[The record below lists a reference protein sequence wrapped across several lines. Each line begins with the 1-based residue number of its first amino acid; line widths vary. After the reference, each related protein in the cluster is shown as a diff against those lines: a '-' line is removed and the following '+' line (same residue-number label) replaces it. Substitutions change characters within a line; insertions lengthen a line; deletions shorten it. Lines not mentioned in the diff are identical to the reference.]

1 MGRLRGCLWLTAGLL
16 VALVAGFVGFMTLS
30 QASAQRASGQPA
42 GAPGVPVV
50 TAAHLVAVRSALK
63 ADDLQIKTMPV
74 NAVPEGALRQ
84 VGDAIGKVALQDL
97 YPGEPVVEQEI
108 VDPNLVTNNGR
119 NALTL
124 AQNQV
129 LMAYPAQ
136 DLMTKAGVLK
146 PGDHVD
152 LYFSLKVPASALPGG
167 GSAATAGSGTAGGE
181 GSQSTFSL
189 LQNVSISAVVAGDA
203 STSAATGRNAPAA
216 PDGLLLALSPQDALV
231 LKYVKDAGGT
241 LDVVLRAPG
250 AEAPETSE
258 PVNLGYLVNR
268 YQLASPVQIAK

>member
-1 MGRLRGCLWLTAGLL
+1 LWLTAGLL

-42 GAPGVPVV
+42 AAPGVPVV
-50 TAAHLVAVRSALK
+50 TAAHLVAVRTALK
-63 ADDLQIKTMPV
+63 ADDLQITTMPV
-74 NAVPEGALRQ
+74 DAVPEGALRQ
-84 VGDAIGKVALQDL
+84 VSDATGKVALQDL

-129 LMAYPAQ
+129 LMAFPAE

-152 LYFSLKVPASALPGG
+152 LYFSLKVPASALA
-167 GSAATAGSGTAGGE
+167 SAAGGPAAGANAGVTAAAGE
-181 GSQSTFSL
+181 ASQSTFNL

-203 STSAATGRNAPAA
+203 SASAATGRNAPES

-250 AEAPETSE
+250 AEAPENTE
-258 PVNLGYLVNR
+258 PVDMQYLVNR
-268 YQLASPVQIAK
+268 YQLVTPVQFAK